1 LQPRIVKARGCAQG
15 RCRCAPAR
23 LCLGVREAVAASS
36 LDERHRI
43 LPATRT
49 ARPTSSRPAFTPK
62 RGRPTADQAAAIA
75 NTILAAATEIF
86 LSEDYEGASME
97 AIAARAGV
105 PKSTLYKRFPD
116 KRTLLRAVLKER
128 VATWAPPD
136 EDGLLS
142 DDIEQRL
149 KQHAVWLLTRA
160 TSAEVRSF
168 LGLVAS
174 AWKEPTEAA
183 SRQEV
188 IGYTDMVERL
198 AREIREYGPKR
209 GIHAKDPMRVASAL
223 MAMLAGWAGMSGP
236 GPELAPGQAT
246 AFAHTAVELLLHGS
260 AAW

>member
-1 LQPRIVKARGCAQG
+1 M
-15 RCRCAPAR
+15 
-23 LCLGVREAVAASS
+23 
-36 LDERHRI
+36 
-43 LPATRT
+43 
-49 ARPTSSRPAFTPK
+49 AFTPK

-75 NTILAAATEIF
+75 NTILTAATDIF

-128 VATWAPPD
+128 VASWAPPEQD
-136 EDGLLS
+136 ALLS
-142 DDIEQRL
+142 DDLEQRL
-149 KQHAVWLLTRA
+149 RQHAAWMLAQA
-160 TSAEVRSF
+160 TSVEVRAF

-174 AWKEPTEAA
+174 AWKDPEEAP

-188 IGYTDMVERL
+188 IGYTEMVERL
-198 AREIREYGPKR
+198 ANEIREYGPKR

-236 GPELAPGQAT
+236 GPELAGDEAVT
-246 AFAHTAVELLLHGS
+246 FAHTAVDLLLNGS

>member
-1 LQPRIVKARGCAQG
+1 M
-15 RCRCAPAR
+15 
-23 LCLGVREAVAASS
+23 
-36 LDERHRI
+36 LDERHQI

-49 ARPTSSRPAFTPK
+49 ARPKSSAPAFTPK

-75 NTILAAATEIF
+75 NAILVAATEIF

-128 VATWAPPD
+128 VATWAPPKQD
-136 EDGLLS
+136 AALG

-149 KQHAVWLLTRA
+149 KQHAVWMLTRA
-160 TSAEVRSF
+160 TSAEVRAF

-174 AWKEPTEAA
+174 AWNDPSDAS

-198 AREIREYGPKR
+198 AREIGEYGPKR
-209 GIHAKDPMRVASAL
+209 GIHAKDPKRVATAL

-236 GPELAPGQAT
+236 GPELAPGEAT
-246 AFAHTAVELLLHGS
+246 SFAHSAVDLLLQGS